1 MNIKK
6 FFIGLLIVIL
16 FVVFTFL
23 IFLITTDSIK
33 NGDDII
39 DNNKEFKVALISEET
54 KENNLLVK
62 NVYTALN
69 EAKGEFGNNFEFK
82 EGISLSDLEGSI
94 QSFSDGGYS
103 LIYLIGKD
111 YRDSMVDISKK
122 YPEVDF
128 VLINSKTA
136 SSSDNLTNLE
146 LNFRGGGFVKGVLAG
161 ELTQTNVVST
171 IGLKEEAVVLD
182 EMYGFEK
189 GVEHVSRDIRIQG
202 GYVATSGAG
211 ATVESLV
218 NKYLSYG
225 ADVFFPMAMDSNKDI
240 LNILNKNEVKAIVN
254 DDTYLTEFK
263 DIIQASISIDVKK
276 ELLDLTL
283 KAKGSGL
290 KGENIIAPI
299 TVNLVGSLD
308 SEVVNKVKDIANKI
322 NSGQLNIDTIV
333 PMEW

>member
-6 FFIGLLIVIL
+6 IFIGLLIVIL

-33 NGDDII
+33 NGDDNI
-39 DNNKEFKVALISEET
+39 DNNKEFKVALISEEGR
-54 KENNLLVK
+54 EGNLLVN
-62 NVYTALN
+62 NVYSALD
-69 EAKGEFGNNFEFK
+69 ESKGEFGNNFEFK
-82 EGISLSDLEGSI
+82 EGISLSALEGSI
-94 QSFSDGGYS
+94 QSFSDGDYS

-111 YRDSMVDISKK
+111 YRDTMVDISKK
-122 YPEVDF
+122 YPKVDF
-128 VLINSKTA
+128 ILINFKTA

-146 LNFRGGGFVKGVLAG
+146 LNYRGSGFVKGVLAG
-161 ELTQTNVVST
+161 ELTETNIVST

-182 EMYGFEK
+182 EMYGFKK
-189 GVEHVSRDIRIQG
+189 GVERVSMDIRIQG

-211 ATVESLV
+211 ATVESIV

-225 ADVFFPMAMDSNKDI
+225 ADVFSPMALDSNKDI
-240 LNILNKNEVKAIVN
+240 LNILNKNKVKAIVN
-254 DDTYLTEFK
+254 NEAYLAEFK

-283 KAKGSGL
+283 KAKSSGL

-299 TVNLVGSLD
+299 TVDFIGSLD
-308 SEVVNKVKDIANKI
+308 SGVADKVKDIANKI

>member
-6 FFIGLLIVIL
+6 IFIGLLIVIL

-33 NGDDII
+33 NGDDNIN
-39 DNNKEFKVALISEET
+39 NNKEFKVALISEEGR
-54 KENNLLVK
+54 EGNLLVN
-62 NVYTALN
+62 NVYSALN
-69 EAKGEFGNNFEFK
+69 ESKGEFGNNFEFK
-82 EGISLSDLEGSI
+82 EGISLSALEGSI

-122 YPEVDF
+122 YPKVDF
-128 VLINSKTA
+128 ILINFKAA

-146 LNFRGGGFVKGVLAG
+146 LNYRGSGFVKGVLAG
-161 ELTQTNVVST
+161 ELTETNVVST

-182 EMYGFEK
+182 EMYGFKK
-189 GVEHVSRDIRIQG
+189 GVERVSMDIRIQG

-211 ATVESLV
+211 ATVESMV

-225 ADVFFPMAMDSNKDI
+225 ADVFFPMALDSNKDI
-240 LNILNKNEVKAIVN
+240 LNILNKNKVKAILN
-254 DDTYLTEFK
+254 NEAYLAEFK

-276 ELLDLTL
+276 KLLDLTL
-283 KAKGSGL
+283 KAKSSGL

-299 TVNLVGSLD
+299 TVDFIGSLD
-308 SEVVNKVKDIANKI
+308 SGVADKIKDIANKI
-322 NSGQLNIDTIV
+322 NSGQLNMDTIV

>member
-6 FFIGLLIVIL
+6 IFIGLLIVIL

-33 NGDDII
+33 NGDDNI
-39 DNNKEFKVALISEET
+39 DNNKEFKVALISEEGR
-54 KENNLLVK
+54 EGNLLVN
-62 NVYTALN
+62 NVYSALD
-69 EAKGEFGNNFEFK
+69 ESKGEFGNNFEFK
-82 EGISLSDLEGSI
+82 EGISLSALEGSI
-94 QSFSDGGYS
+94 QSFSDGDYS

-111 YRDSMVDISKK
+111 YRDTMVDISKK
-122 YPEVDF
+122 YPKVDF
-128 VLINSKTA
+128 ILINFKTA

-146 LNFRGGGFVKGVLAG
+146 LNYRGSGFVKGVLAG
-161 ELTQTNVVST
+161 ELTKTNIVST

-182 EMYGFEK
+182 EMYGFKK
-189 GVEHVSRDIRIQG
+189 GVERVSMDIRIQG

-211 ATVESLV
+211 ATVESIV

-225 ADVFFPMAMDSNKDI
+225 ADVFSPMALDSNKDI
-240 LNILNKNEVKAIVN
+240 LNILNKNKVKAIVN
-254 DDTYLTEFK
+254 NEAYLAEFK

-283 KAKGSGL
+283 KAKSSGL

-299 TVNLVGSLD
+299 TVDFIGSLD
-308 SEVVNKVKDIANKI
+308 SGVADKVKDIANKI

>member
-6 FFIGLLIVIL
+6 IFIGLLIVIL
-16 FVVFTFL
+16 FIVFTFL

-33 NGDDII
+33 NGDDNI
-39 DNNKEFKVALISEET
+39 DNNKEFKVALISEE
-54 KENNLLVK
+54 EREGNLLVN
-62 NVYTALN
+62 NVYSALN
-69 EAKGEFGNNFEFK
+69 ESKGEFGNNFEFK
-82 EGISLSDLEGSI
+82 EGISLSALEGSI

-122 YPEVDF
+122 YPKVDF
-128 VLINSKTA
+128 ILINFKTA

-146 LNFRGGGFVKGVLAG
+146 LNYRGSGFVKGVLAG
-161 ELTQTNVVST
+161 ELTETNVVST

-189 GVEHVSRDIRIQG
+189 GVERVSMDIRIQG
-202 GYVATSGAG
+202 GYVVTSGAG
-211 ATVESLV
+211 ATVESMV

-225 ADVFFPMAMDSNKDI
+225 ADVFFPMALDSNKDI
-240 LNILNKNEVKAIVN
+240 LNILNKNKVKAIVN
-254 DDTYLTEFK
+254 NEAYLAEFK
-263 DIIQASISIDVKK
+263 GIIQASISIDVKK

-283 KAKGSGL
+283 KAKSSGL
-290 KGENIIAPI
+290 KGENITAPI
-299 TVNLVGSLD
+299 TVDFIGSLD
-308 SEVVNKVKDIANKI
+308 SGVADKVKDIANKI
-322 NSGQLNIDTIV
+322 NSGQLNMDTIV